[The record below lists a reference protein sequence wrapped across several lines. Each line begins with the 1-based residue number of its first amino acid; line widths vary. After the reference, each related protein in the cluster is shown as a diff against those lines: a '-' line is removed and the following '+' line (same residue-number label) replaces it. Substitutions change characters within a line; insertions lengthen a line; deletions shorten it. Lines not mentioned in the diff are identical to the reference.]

1 MIYVALYLTYDTA
14 TDIILSD
21 NCLNAPDALCAF
33 YILTLFPMNWS
44 ILSHVYPKS
53 FVLNSMLIEA
63 LIIYLGTLRK
73 IFGPVELVSKAWTVC
88 NFFICFIA
96 TTVFYFSLKYISQEK
111 VQEDS
116 NPIEILDF
124 VQDSILIS
132 KNHKCIFQN
141 KSAKVMFD
149 DCNMSKTNLFEK
161 VEN

>member
-1 MIYVALYLTYDTA
+1 MIYVALYQTYDTT
-14 TDIILSD
+14 TDIIITES
-21 NCLNAPDALCAF
+21 CLYAQDALCAF

-53 FVLNSMLIEA
+53 FILNTFLIEA

-73 IFGPVELVSKAWTVC
+73 IFGPVELASKAWTVC

-111 VQEDS
+111 AQKDF
-116 NPIEILDF
+116 NPLEILDF

-132 KNHKCIFQN
+132 KDHKCIFQN
-141 KSAKVMFD
+141 ASAKILFHD
-149 DCNMSKTNLFEK
+149 FNMNKTNLFE
-161 VEN
+161 